1 MMGVALTVAS
11 CEEMHENKTTDRD
24 EKRQA
29 VKERKEGRTKSR
41 E

>member
-1 MMGVALTVAS
+1 MK
-11 CEEMHENKTTDRD
+11 NKTTDRD

>member
-1 MMGVALTVAS
+1 VKKCMR
-11 CEEMHENKTTDRD
+11 NKTTDRD